1 MVKIKIKNFRCYAF
15 HGCLKEEEIIG
26 SDYLV
31 NMSVVSDTNHGS
43 QNDSLKDTVNY
54 VRMAKIIRQEM
65 SIRSKLLE
73 TVAKRILEKVFK
85 EFDLVKKATVSVSKV
100 SPPIDADVKKVTV
113 KLSQK
118 RGDRSL

>member
-31 NMSVVSDTNHGS
+31 NMSVVSDPNHGS

-118 RGDRSL
+118 RGDWSL

>member
-85 EFDLVKKATVSVSKV
+85 EFDLVKKVTVSVSKV

>member
-31 NMSVVSDTNHGS
+31 NMSVVSDPNHGP
-43 QNDSLKDTVNY
+43 QNDSLKDTVDY
-54 VRMAKIIRQEM
+54 VLMAKIIRQEM

-73 TVAKRILEKVFK
+73 TVAKRIIEKVFN

-118 RGDRSL
+118 RGD

>member
-31 NMSVVSDTNHGS
+31 NMTVVSDSNHGS
-43 QNDSLKDTVNY
+43 QNDSLKDTVDY

-118 RGDRSL
+118 RGD